1 MKKIWLVCSVI
12 LSITVGCKKND
23 SGSGTGSGLNTYLP
37 LTTNSTFNYTVT
49 RNGAI
54 TTPTYTVQS
63 GDTTAFSKSY
73 KKVKSNTG
81 ETSYY
86 TQQGNDYYT
95 LFNIPSI
102 GGLELLFLK
111 DNVAENTTWSSS
123 QNVGNINVPGSPIP
137 VSVTINLQFKIVSKT
152 TNRTVRGKVYN
163 DVIQSQ
169 CTLTA
174 NTLIGNLPLGTADFY
189 FAKNVGIIESVIAL
203 NNTTAGINTNEKYEL
218 TAYDIK

>member
-1 MKKIWLVCSVI
+1 MKKIWFLAVCFSTTM
-12 LSITVGCKKND
+12 LGCKKND
-23 SGSGTGSGLNTYLP
+23 SGSGGSGSLNTYLP
-37 LTTNSTFNYTVT
+37 LTTNSSFTYSVT
-49 RNGAI
+49 RNGTV

-73 KKVKSNTG
+73 KRVKATTG

-86 TQQGNDYYT
+86 TQQGSEYFT
-95 LFNIPSI
+95 LFNLPSL

-111 DNVAENTTWSSS
+111 DNVAVNTTWSSS
-123 QNVGNINVPGSPIP
+123 QNVGNINVPGVPLP
-137 VSVTINLQFKIVSKT
+137 VSVTINLQFKIISKT
-152 TNRTVRGKVYN
+152 ANRTVKGKVYN

-189 FAKNVGIIESVIAL
+189 FAKNVGIIESVVAL
-203 NNTTAGINTNEKYEL
+203 SNPTAGINTNEQYEL
-218 TAYDIK
+218 TNYDIK